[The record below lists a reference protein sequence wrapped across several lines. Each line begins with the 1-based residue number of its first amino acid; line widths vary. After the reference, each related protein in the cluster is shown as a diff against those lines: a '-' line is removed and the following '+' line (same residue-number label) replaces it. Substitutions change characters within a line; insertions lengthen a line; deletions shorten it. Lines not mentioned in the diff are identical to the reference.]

1 MKLTL
6 IENGIQD
13 SINSLNAK
21 DIVLTQAL
29 KKGAEMSVSDM
40 KDRIQN
46 VGNDSDDNPIIT
58 RSANSQ
64 GRYSERH
71 AKRRSR
77 YGLQTG
83 YVDLTFTGDMMDDL
97 QVLNVDSESASV
109 GFSQDKNFE
118 ISLYNEETFSTDIFI
133 PSDQE
138 AEDVLNYID
147 LQIEQLL

>member
-21 DIVLTQAL
+21 DIVLSQAL

-46 VGNDSDDNPIIT
+46 VGNDSNNNPIIT

-64 GRYSERH
+64 GRYSERY

-97 QVLNVDSESASV
+97 QVLSVDSDSASV

-138 AEDVLNYID
+138 ADDVLNYID
-147 LQIEQLL
+147 SQIEQLL